1 MSVPR
6 LVLVRGLPGSGKS
19 TYAKSLSIH
28 HVEADMYFVNK
39 HGTYQF
45 NPHKLHQAHRWC
57 QGQTEH
63 LLKNGQ
69 DVVVSNTFVEHWEM
83 EPYLEMATHFNVD
96 VEVVVCTGN
105 FISIHDVPKNTI
117 KKMKFKW
124 QD

>member
-1 MSVPR
+1 MPR

-45 NPHKLHQAHRWC
+45 NPHKLHQAHKWC

-83 EPYLEMATHFNVD
+83 KPYMEMATHFNVD